1 MKTPLNVDFPKTVV
15 TNLPFPLQILVSI
28 NEKELNTEIW
38 CLQDIYLQK
47 EWLDSGDLK
56 VRKNN

>member
-1 MKTPLNVDFPKTVV
+1 M